1 MCTVS
6 IVPTINGLILTSS
19 RDEQKERPTL
29 APQYYLRGT
38 RRLWY
43 PKDMQSGGTWLA
55 FEEETGR
62 IACLLNG
69 AFDAHVRASSY
80 RKSRGQI
87 LLESFDY
94 DDSTVLLDC
103 LDLDGIEPFTL
114 LLLNSFEGA
123 IRELRWDGDQKH
135 FIELDMKEPK
145 IWSSATLYSVTESR
159 ERERWFREWLKANP
173 AERILEFHQGSH
185 GSDPMYDIRMV
196 RSGGLQTVS
205 ISQIRIK
212 GAEVTLSYQEIS

>member
-19 RDEQKERPTL
+19 RDEQKARPTL
-29 APQYYLRGT
+29 APQYHLWGS

-87 LLESFDY
+87 LLESFNY
-94 DDSTVLLDC
+94 GDSTALLNC

-114 LLLNSFEGA
+114 LLVDSLVSTLW
-123 IRELRWDGDQKH
+123 ELRWDGHYKH
-135 FIELDMKEPK
+135 FKELDLNEPK
-145 IWSSATLYSVTESR
+145 IWSSATLYSVTESM
-159 ERERWFREWLKANP
+159 ERERWFREWLLTNP
-173 AERILEFHQGSH
+173 AERILEFHQGSY
-185 GSDPMYDIRMV
+185 GSDPKVDIRMV

-212 GAEVTLSYQEIS
+212 GAEAELSYQELP